1 MDKISFLKLSE
12 VLEEKGKTFYS
23 LRKDKIVGTETI
35 RKLQQN
41 NGSIDTRT
49 IKNICAYLECQPGDI
64 MRYLPDWVENRI
76 LELTEAREE
85 KLGEYFNDKWSE
97 DDSAEEKLGLYY
109 SEEYIP
115 EEIERLETNEE
126 IDSDYAKILC
136 NVCFKFPASVENP
149 DKVKEE
155 YPNCYRD
162 ILNFFEGY
170 LEEFNRELEK
180 EKQEYIEYEVK
191 KALEEVKAEI
201 EKQAFEE
208 YFSDSEEE

>member
-1 MDKISFLKLSE
+1 MPISYRKLFSL
-12 VLEEKGKTFYS
+12 LEEKGWTTY
-23 LRKDKIVGTETI
+23 RI
-35 RKLQQN
+35 RKEKLIGQGTLTALK
-41 NGSIDTRT
+41 NGTGGLDSKT
-49 IKNICAYLECQPGDI
+49 IARICKVLNCQPGDI
-64 MRYLPDWVENRI
+64 MEFIPDWVENRI

-170 LEEFNRELEK
+170 LEEFNKELEK

-191 KALEEVKAEI
+191 KALEEEKAEI

-208 YFSDSEEE
+208 YFSDPEE

>member
-1 MDKISFLKLSE
+1 MPISYRKLFSL
-12 VLEEKGKTFYS
+12 LEEKGWTTY
-23 LRKDKIVGTETI
+23 RI
-35 RKLQQN
+35 RKEKLIGQGTLTALK
-41 NGSIDTRT
+41 NGTGGLDSKT
-49 IKNICAYLECQPGDI
+49 IARICKVLNCQPGDI
-64 MRYLPDWVENRI
+64 MEFIPDWVENRI
-76 LELTEAREE
+76 LELTEKKKK

-170 LEEFNRELEK
+170 LEEFNKELEK

-191 KALEEVKAEI
+191 KALEEEKAEI

>member
-1 MDKISFLKLSE
+1 MPISYRKLFSL
-12 VLEEKGKTFYS
+12 LEEKGWTTY
-23 LRKDKIVGTETI
+23 RI
-35 RKLQQN
+35 RKEKLIGQGTLTALK
-41 NGSIDTRT
+41 NGTGGLDSKT
-49 IKNICAYLECQPGDI
+49 IARICKVLNCQPGDI
-64 MRYLPDWVENRI
+64 MEFIPDWVENRI

-170 LEEFNRELEK
+170 LEEFNKELEK

-191 KALEEVKAEI
+191 KALEEKKAEI

>member
-1 MDKISFLKLSE
+1 MPISYRKLFSL
-12 VLEEKGKTFYS
+12 LEEKGWTTY
-23 LRKDKIVGTETI
+23 RI
-35 RKLQQN
+35 RKEKLIGQGTLTALK
-41 NGSIDTRT
+41 NGTGGLDSKT
-49 IKNICAYLECQPGDI
+49 IARICKVLNCQPGDI
-64 MRYLPDWVENRI
+64 MEFIPDWVENRI
-76 LELTEAREE
+76 LELTETREE

-170 LEEFNRELEK
+170 LEEFNKELEK

-191 KALEEVKAEI
+191 KALEEEKAEI

-208 YFSDSEEE
+208 YFSDPEE

>member
-1 MDKISFLKLSE
+1 MPISYRKLFSL
-12 VLEEKGKTFYS
+12 LEEKGWTTY
-23 LRKDKIVGTETI
+23 RI
-35 RKLQQN
+35 RKEKLIGQGTLTALK
-41 NGSIDTRT
+41 NGTGGLDSKT
-49 IKNICAYLECQPGDI
+49 IARICKVLNCQPGDI
-64 MRYLPDWVENRI
+64 MEFIPDWVENRI

-170 LEEFNRELEK
+170 LEEFNKELKK

-191 KALEEVKAEI
+191 KALEEEKAEI

>member
-1 MDKISFLKLSE
+1 MPISYRKLFSL
-12 VLEEKGKTFYS
+12 LEEKGWTTY
-23 LRKDKIVGTETI
+23 RI
-35 RKLQQN
+35 RKEKLIGQGTLTALK
-41 NGSIDTRT
+41 NGTGGLDSKT
-49 IKNICAYLECQPGDI
+49 IARICKVLNCQPGDI
-64 MRYLPDWVENRI
+64 MEFIPDWVENRI
-76 LELTEAREE
+76 LELTETREE

-170 LEEFNRELEK
+170 LEEFNKELEK

-191 KALEEVKAEI
+191 KALEEEKAEI

>member
-1 MDKISFLKLSE
+1 MPISYRKLFSL
-12 VLEEKGKTFYS
+12 LEEKGWTTY
-23 LRKDKIVGTETI
+23 RI
-35 RKLQQN
+35 RKEKLIGQGTLTALK
-41 NGSIDTRT
+41 NGTGGLDSKT
-49 IKNICAYLECQPGDI
+49 IARICKVLNCQPGDI
-64 MRYLPDWVENRI
+64 MEFIPDWVENRI

-170 LEEFNRELEK
+170 LEEFNKELEK

-191 KALEEVKAEI
+191 KALEEEKAEI

>member
-1 MDKISFLKLSE
+1 MPISYRKLFSL
-12 VLEEKGKTFYS
+12 LEEKGWTTY
-23 LRKDKIVGTETI
+23 RI
-35 RKLQQN
+35 RKEKLIGQGTLTALK
-41 NGSIDTRT
+41 NGTGGLDSKT
-49 IKNICAYLECQPGDI
+49 IARICKVLNCQPGDI
-64 MRYLPDWVENRI
+64 MEFIPDWVENRI

-136 NVCFKFPASVENP
+136 DVCFKFPASVENP

-170 LEEFNRELEK
+170 LEEFNKELEK

-191 KALEEVKAEI
+191 KALEEEKAEI

>member
-1 MDKISFLKLSE
+1 MPISYRKLFSL
-12 VLEEKGKTFYS
+12 LEEKGWTTY
-23 LRKDKIVGTETI
+23 RI
-35 RKLQQN
+35 RKEKLIGQGTLTALK
-41 NGSIDTRT
+41 NGTGGLDSKT
-49 IKNICAYLECQPGDI
+49 IARICKVLNCQPGDI
-64 MRYLPDWVENRI
+64 MEFIPDWVENRI

-149 DKVKEE
+149 NKVKEE

-170 LEEFNRELEK
+170 LEEFNKELEK

-191 KALEEVKAEI
+191 KALEEEKAEI

>member
-1 MDKISFLKLSE
+1 MPISYRKLFSL
-12 VLEEKGKTFYS
+12 LEEKGWTTY
-23 LRKDKIVGTETI
+23 RI
-35 RKLQQN
+35 RKEKVIGQGTLTALK
-41 NGSIDTRT
+41 NGTGGLDSKT
-49 IKNICAYLECQPGDI
+49 IARICKVLNCQPGDI
-64 MRYLPDWVENRI
+64 MEFIPDWVENRI

-115 EEIERLETNEE
+115 EEIVRLETNEE

-170 LEEFNRELEK
+170 LEEFNKELEK

-191 KALEEVKAEI
+191 KALEEEKAEI

>member
-1 MDKISFLKLSE
+1 MPISYRKLFSL
-12 VLEEKGKTFYS
+12 LEEKGWTTY
-23 LRKDKIVGTETI
+23 RI
-35 RKLQQN
+35 RKEKLIGQGTLTALK
-41 NGSIDTRT
+41 NGTGGLDSKT
-49 IKNICAYLECQPGDI
+49 IARICKVLNCQPGDI
-64 MRYLPDWVENRI
+64 MEFIPDWVENRI

-126 IDSDYAKILC
+126 SDSDYAKILC

-170 LEEFNRELEK
+170 LEEFNKELEK

-191 KALEEVKAEI
+191 KALEEEKAEI